1 MKSKSRR
8 TSGRTL
14 VFTNHWLAVAAGLLC
29 IALLAPTNSIAQ
41 FTPVQI
47 SVDKF
52 TNSDSVHRTEV
63 EPDSFAWGSTIVA
76 AYHVA
81 RRPGSIGWGSAAIGF
96 TTSTD
101 GGKTG
106 VYGYLPGLTV
116 NYQGGKYYGA
126 ADPSVAYDAKHG
138 VWLISSLAL
147 VNPIGDV
154 VVSRSTDG
162 IHWGSPVLIDGT
174 HNDDKNWTV
183 CDNTPSSPF
192 YGNCYTEW
200 DAAATTGLI
209 LMSKSSDGGVTWSA
223 GKTTADGAGGLGGQ
237 PLVQPNG
244 TVVVPF
250 SQGYIG
256 VGAFVS
262 TNGGASWGSSTNVAT
277 VFLHT
282 EGGGLRS
289 LPLPSADIDAAGKV
303 YVVWQDCRFRSGC
316 AANDIVMSSSTD
328 GTHWSQPARI
338 PIAPVTSTV
347 DAFLPG
353 IGVNPATS
361 GGTADIT
368 VLFYYYP
375 VSNCDS
381 TTCQLEVGFAN
392 SQDGGNTWT
401 RGAHLAGP
409 MSLNWLPVSDLGP
422 MVADYIRVSYSNG
435 NPFGIFAAA
444 KAPTGAVLNEAV
456 YTTRQPLVPS
466 FDAPRFSSRGEE
478 PVPNPRSDHPI
489 KAYYDDEGRFPV
501 PEWKMPKQERQ

>member
-361 GGTADIT
+361 GGTADVT

-409 MSLNWLPVSDLGP
+409 MSVNWLPVSDLGP

-444 KAPTGAVLNEAV
+444 KAPTGAVLNEAM
-456 YTTRQPLVPS
+456 YTTKQPLVPS

-489 KAYYDDEGRFPV
+489 KAYYDDEG
-501 PEWKMPKQERQ
+501 